1 MNTIEILHISD
12 CLDGGVPAVIDT
24 LLSRDGSQALFL
36 GELRADLNQRHLC
49 TCIPGY
55 ERTFHPIKFFK
66 FLLVLRARIKEFNPK
81 IIHLHSSYAGLLG
94 VLAALGLNLPVIYS
108 PHASPMMMPAPG
120 MKLRIIR
127 RLEKIT
133 STLARCVIA
142 CSKDE
147 AAYFGGKTRVI
158 TIPNGV
164 PDRVIRVFE
173 ELLQKNSGFTY
184 DIIGVGRDSEQKDL
198 EQFSNIAELVLQQLP
213 NARIAWLGAAGRAGL
228 SDKVTWL
235 GYVSEHEVE
244 QVLSQSQIF
253 LATSQYEGFSVAS
266 IKAGIAGCQLVLRN
280 TPGTRAL
287 ILDGTP
293 GVLFHMPE
301 ECAARIVPLIRDG
314 LTITARVHQGSLTA
328 QNYSQD
334 LQIRRTEIL
343 YKEFL

>member
-1 MNTIEILHISD
+1 MNRIEVLHISD

-24 LLSRDGSQALFL
+24 LLSRDGSRALFL
-36 GELRADLNQRHLC
+36 GELRAELSHRNLC
-49 TCIPGY
+49 TCVHNY

-66 FLLVLRARIKEFNPK
+66 FLLLLRTRIKEFNPK

-94 VLAALGLNLPVIYS
+94 VLAALGLKLPVIYS
-108 PHASPMMMPAPG
+108 PHASPMMMPSPG
-120 MKLRIIR
+120 IKLRIIR

-133 STLARCVIA
+133 SSLACCVIA

-147 AAYFGGKTRVI
+147 ATYFGGKTRVI

-164 PDRVIRVFE
+164 PDRVSRVFE

-184 DIIGVGRDSEQKDL
+184 DIIGVGRDSKQKDL
-198 EQFSNIAELVLQQLP
+198 EQFSEISEIVLCQLP
-213 NARIAWLGAAGRAGL
+213 NARIAWLGATGRSGL

-235 GYVSEHEVE
+235 GYVSEYEVE
-244 QVLSQSQIF
+244 QVLAQSQIF

-266 IKAGIAGCQLVLRN
+266 IKAAIAGCQLVLRN

-293 GVLFHMPE
+293 GMLFHTSE
-301 ECAARIVPLIRDG
+301 ECATGIVRLIRGG
-314 LTITARVHQGSLTA
+314 LPITARVSQGNLTGK
-328 QNYSQD
+328 NYSQD
-334 LQIRRTEIL
+334 LQIHRTESL